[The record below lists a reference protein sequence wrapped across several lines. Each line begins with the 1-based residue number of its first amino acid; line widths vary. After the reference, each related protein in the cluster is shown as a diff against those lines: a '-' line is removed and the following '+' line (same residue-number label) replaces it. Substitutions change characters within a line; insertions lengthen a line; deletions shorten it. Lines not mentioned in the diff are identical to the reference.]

1 MRYLKLTGIC
11 VVRVTKKSDIRT
23 WSNARGEGKLFS
35 LELMDESGE
44 IRCTGEIFIKEQL
57 VIFIKESLN
66 LLIYTLSNR
75 QLTVITVYYSWCVT
89 VTYYYSY

>member
-1 MRYLKLTGIC
+1 MRYLKLTGMC

-44 IRCTGEIFIKEQL
+44 IRCTGEIFIK
-57 VIFIKESLN
+57 V
-66 LLIYTLSNR
+66 
-75 QLTVITVYYSWCVT
+75 
-89 VTYYYSY
+89 